1 MLRAFSMFSLGA
13 IFLVISPKLR
23 QQVQDAIGGGVS
35 AMDFYSPYSY
45 IAGGLLILVTMV
57 VSFHRGAQAR

>member
-1 MLRAFSMFSLGA
+1 MFSLGA

-23 QQVQDAIGGGVS
+23 HQVIDVIGVGAS
-35 AMDFYSPYSY
+35 AMHLYAPYSY
-45 IAGGLLILVTMV
+45 VAGGILVLVTMV